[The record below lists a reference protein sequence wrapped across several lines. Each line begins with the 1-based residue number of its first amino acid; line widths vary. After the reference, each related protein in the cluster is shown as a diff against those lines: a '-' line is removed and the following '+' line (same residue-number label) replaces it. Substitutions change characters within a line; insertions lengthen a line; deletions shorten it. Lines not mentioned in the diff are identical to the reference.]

1 MVCVG
6 GGGGGAKMPMR
17 VREGDY
23 VVLVPESGGGYPSVV
38 QVSRNGYVFY
48 SVARANGV

>member
-1 MVCVG
+1 M
-6 GGGGGAKMPMR
+6 AMR

-48 SVARANGV
+48 SVARANGVSIEGIVCAEGC